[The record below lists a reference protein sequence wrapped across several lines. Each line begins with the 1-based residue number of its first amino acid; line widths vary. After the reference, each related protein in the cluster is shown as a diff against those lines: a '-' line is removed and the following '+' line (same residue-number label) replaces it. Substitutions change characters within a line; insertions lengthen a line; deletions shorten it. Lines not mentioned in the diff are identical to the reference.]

1 MIEDLQ
7 YANELLQANRVEE
20 ALKLLEDKIQLADL
34 EEQFVIGEL
43 YFEWGFFDEAL
54 KVFQKIEEVL
64 PNEGQIKLFIASIY
78 IELEMDSEAIETLSQ
93 IEASD
98 DFYLQALMQLADL
111 YESQG
116 LFEVAEL
123 KLREAKSL
131 SKDEIIIDFA
141 LGELLFSIG
150 EYNKA
155 IIHYEIVLKE
165 TDFIMEVNINERLA
179 ESLAMISNYEEAL
192 KYYQEVEDKDAD
204 TLFKYGFIA
213 SQVNRNDIAINAWKE
228 LIEQDKDYHSVYV
241 ELAKVYLKEEMKQ
254 EAYEVIKEG
263 LKIDEF
269 NQELYFMAGKL
280 ANEFGDFEESES
292 YIKEAIILDND
303 YKAAVIFLINIL
315 KDEHRLEEVI
325 DLITEVKRL
334 GAEDPE
340 YDWEL
345 ARAYNENEEFEKA
358 YEYYKLASEH
368 LQTDSIFLKEFG
380 YFLVEDSKIPE
391 AIDTFKKYLEIDPQ
405 DNEIIAFLNR
415 LQV

>member
-1 MIEDLQ
+1 MFIFVTERKFLAMIEDLQ

-303 YKAAVIFLINIL
+303 YKAAVIFLIN
-315 KDEHRLEEVI
+315 
-325 DLITEVKRL
+325 
-334 GAEDPE
+334 
-340 YDWEL
+340 
-345 ARAYNENEEFEKA
+345 
-358 YEYYKLASEH
+358 
-368 LQTDSIFLKEFG
+368 
-380 YFLVEDSKIPE
+380 
-391 AIDTFKKYLEIDPQ
+391 
-405 DNEIIAFLNR
+405 
-415 LQV
+415 